1 MQECY
6 WKQKVLLETQS
17 YRRQASG
24 RVLSPY
30 LMMDALYDKADRL
43 DVFYDVAHLTPVLRN
58 LRFQTSF
65 TQVEHWMADGFR
77 TTSGGAAEAFQNW
90 AVGCRLETTG
100 IP

>member
-1 MQECY
+1 MLLKTKDRVWRIGNEAGILLKTNVVTRKMQECY

-17 YRRQASG
+17 YRQQASG

-58 LRFQTSF
+58 LRFQSHF
-65 TQVEHWMADGFR
+65 TQVEHWMG
-77 TTSGGAAEAFQNW
+77 
-90 AVGCRLETTG
+90 
-100 IP
+100 